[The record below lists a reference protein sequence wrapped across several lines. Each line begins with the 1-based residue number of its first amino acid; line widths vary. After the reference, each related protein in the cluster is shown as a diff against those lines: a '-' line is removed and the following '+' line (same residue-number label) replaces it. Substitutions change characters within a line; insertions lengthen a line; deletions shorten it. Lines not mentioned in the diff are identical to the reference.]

1 MGYIRMVDSTQFHH
15 QTSSIPI
22 GQFSNRMNELV
33 RVAGLSGQT
42 SMHSRLSLIHQTAK
56 QFALEAVQQA
66 GQPAPLIDIEELTNP
81 PLLDLP
87 IDPDDEQQVIIQF
100 TYRYEQPQ

>member
-1 MGYIRMVDSTQFHH
+1 MTDSEQSRYHTI
-15 QTSSIPI
+15 SVPL
-22 GQFSNRMNELV
+22 GQFSTRMSEVV
-33 RVAGLSGQT
+33 RVAGLSGQP

-56 QFALEAVQQA
+56 QFAIDAVQQP
-66 GQPAPLIDIEELTNP
+66 GAPTPTVDIDELTNP

-100 TYRYEQPQ
+100 SYQPNQPQ